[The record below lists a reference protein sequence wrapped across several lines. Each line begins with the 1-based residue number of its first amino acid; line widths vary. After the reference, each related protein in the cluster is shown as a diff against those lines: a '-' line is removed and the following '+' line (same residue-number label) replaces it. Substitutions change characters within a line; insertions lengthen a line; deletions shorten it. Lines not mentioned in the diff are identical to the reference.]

1 MCANILNAIILVL
14 LELSYGFFTVM
25 AFSLDKDYI
34 VCDTNT
40 TGENDAS
47 KFVSLVGL
55 AVVAITCYVEV
66 FWRYYKEKDED
77 ESLLASKFS
86 GLDVNTSWKS
96 FYFYIAM
103 ICVMVVEIA
112 FVAVGLYYTLGD

>member
-1 MCANILNAIILVL
+1 MCANILNAIILVM

-40 TGENDAS
+40 PGENDAS